1 MKKYDL
7 IIIGAGPAG
16 ITAGIYA
23 KNFDLDCLL
32 IGENIGGLVNAAY
45 KVENYPGI
53 FSVSGKELFKKFKAH
68 QKYLKVPL
76 KKERV
81 EKINPVIR
89 PGRTTFKIST
99 KKNYYYSKSVILAF
113 GTESRKLNI
122 KNIEKLEGRGV
133 SYRVGDDTFL
143 YKNKIVAIIG
153 GANAAAMSAVSLS
166 RSAKKVYLIYRRE
179 KLRADALW
187 VDRVKKTKNIEVIYK
202 ANVICAEGRKSMEKI
217 ILDKNKKEIAVEGLF
232 METGIVPN
240 TLLIRDLEIKTDRSG
255 YIKVGSDQATNVPAV
270 FAARDITM
278 GSNNFR
284 QIITACA
291 EGAVAALSAFNYLRK

>member
-32 IGENIGGLVNAAY
+32 IGENIGGLVNTAY

-81 EKINPVIR
+81 EKITKR
-89 PGRTTFKIST
+89 GRIFEIFLD
-99 KKNYYYSKSVILAF
+99 KNKYQAKSLILAF
-113 GTESRKLNI
+113 GTESRRLNI

-133 SYRVGDDTFL
+133 SYRVGDDAFL

-187 VDRVKKTKNIEVIYK
+187 VDRVKKTKNIEVIYR
-202 ANVICAEGRKSMEKI
+202 ANVICVEGRKNLEKI
-217 ILDKNKKEIAVEGLF
+217 ILDKNKKEIAVEGLLV
-232 METGIVPN
+232 ETGIVPN
-240 TLLIRDLEIKTDRSG
+240 TLLIRGLGIKIDRSG
-255 YIKVGSDQATNVPAV
+255 YIKIGSDQATNVPAV
-270 FAARDITM
+270 FAAGDITT